1 MDVSEDRLMHWVLEL
16 EKVAGQLEWLA
27 VRRSQLSEAQFN
39 VVRQAN
45 QLLQGEFAWTLG
57 AFDEAVLR
65 SGLNAADPAVR
76 RVWELSG
83 RVRSLVHA
91 FDGEV

>member
-1 MDVSEDRLMHWVLEL
+1 MGETTLPEEGRKVAGMDVSEERLMHWVLEL

-45 QLLQGEFAWTLG
+45 QLLQGSSPGRWGPST
-57 AFDEAVLR
+57 R
-65 SGLNAADPAVR
+65 PCCAA
-76 RVWELSG
+76 G
-83 RVRSLVHA
+83 
-91 FDGEV
+91 